1 MIRILAND
9 GIHPDGKM
17 LLEEANYEVHTE
29 KVPQEKLHEVLPDYD
44 VIIVRSATKVRKDLI
59 DQCPRLKIIARG
71 GVGLDNIDADHA
83 RSQGIKVMNTPDASS
98 LAVAE
103 LSFAHIFSLA
113 RFLHQSNR
121 QVPAIGNTEFKNLK
135 KTYSKGVQVRG
146 KTLGVIGFGRIGQ
159 ETARIGLALGMN
171 VMPVDLKVNQ
181 LDIGINVFKT
191 EDVRL
196 SVRLNTY
203 SLDEVLSKSDF
214 ISLHVPYTGDYVIGE
229 AEFDK
234 MKDGVFFVNCSRGGT
249 VDESALIKA
258 LNEGKIA
265 GAGIDVYENEPS
277 PRIDLLQ
284 HENVSV
290 SPHIGASTLEAQRNI
305 GLELADKILAFFGD
319 DK

>member
-135 KTYSKGVQVRG
+135 KTYSKGIQVRG
-146 KTLGVIGFGRIGQ
+146 KTLGIIGFGRIGQ